1 MQSTFSKN
9 KQISCLTKNF
19 PDMQKNT
26 IIYDEILFL
35 CFVQFFNPGICVS
48 WLVSSIIPIF
58 ISDWTIFKHPIQSIE
73 EKLYIGRLCELM
85 PGRFT
90 VDQINV
96 FTFDNLT
103 QLQRLIRVYFLER
116 KIKMLFGDNVIY
128 SLCNI
133 TCSSFVL
140 ILSILPDH
148 LIHVIF

>member
-85 PGRFT
+85 PRRFT

-128 SLCNI
+128 SLSW
-133 TCSSFVL
+133 SSLVL
-140 ILSILPDH
+140 IISILPDH